1 MCTDIHPPL
10 KKRKMACAMGIINLI
25 HHERRSKLLCL
36 HKLRLVSYIRLNFR
50 SLSVDNSYLVLIVV
64 WVLGMIE
71 FVLRRPDML
80 IIAQPWAEDCSIFIS
95 QALFL
100 GPAAF
105 LRTYA
110 GYYQLMPRL
119 VTAVSIE
126 LSIRIANNIRL
137 APFFMN
143 LADVA
148 ISSGCA
154 VFFVS
159 PRFSWVAPTKWRALT
174 ALLVI
179 GMPGVFEIYG
189 AITNVQWWLVYLMF
203 LLTCDFVTQHRRL
216 GVWTFLVLIVS
227 AASTPYGVLS
237 AAILV
242 TCYGYEVRKE
252 RMIQSS
258 HCLGILSLLSVALI
272 QLLFTF
278 GDRVY
283 GNLHLIDTTR
293 ISLVFI
299 GDLIVVALY
308 VALVKKR

>member
-1 MCTDIHPPL
+1 M
-10 KKRKMACAMGIINLI
+10 
-25 HHERRSKLLCL
+25 
-36 HKLRLVSYIRLNFR
+36 
-50 SLSVDNSYLVLIVV
+50 
-64 WVLGMIE
+64 
-71 FVLRRPDML
+71 
-80 IIAQPWAEDCSIFIS
+80 
-95 QALFL
+95 
-100 GPAAF
+100 
-105 LRTYA
+105 
-110 GYYQLMPRL
+110 
-119 VTAVSIE
+119 
-126 LSIRIANNIRL
+126 
-137 APFFMN
+137 
-143 LADVA
+143 
-148 ISSGCA
+148 
-154 VFFVS
+154 
-159 PRFSWVAPTKWRALT
+159 
-174 ALLVI
+174 LVI

-308 VALVKKR
+308 VALVKKREYLKVPIWFFVMFVTATIVVCACYPPWMFRTGVRYAFVPAAILLTVFV